1 MLEPEAPF
9 PRTLFQL
16 GILLNE
22 RRHWRILGT
31 HFMNLDTLRL
41 FALNA
46 SRTFGDR
53 IARQLGIP
61 LAGHEERAFEDG
73 EHKARPLESV
83 RGKDVVVIQ
92 SLYGEPGNSA
102 NDKLVRLLFFI
113 GALKDA
119 SAARVTAVVP
129 YLAYA
134 RKDQRSKPRDP
145 VSSRYVAQ
153 LFEAVGTDRV
163 VTLDVHNL
171 AAYQNAFRIPAEHLA
186 AKGLFVAHL
195 APLLGDGEVV
205 VVSPDAGGMKR
216 AEAFR
221 QALGRVLDRPVGAAF
236 MEKYRSAG
244 VVSGGTLV
252 GEVAGKTAIIIDDL
266 ISRGTTVARAATA
279 CQASG
284 ASRVFAA
291 ATHGVFAGEAGKVLA
306 GPALDQVIVTDSIP
320 PFRLP
325 PELVQSKVK
334 VLETAPLFA
343 EAIRRLHSDGSL
355 VALMED

>member
-1 MLEPEAPF
+1 MHIMSLE
-9 PRTLFQL
+9 
-16 GILLNE
+16 N
-22 RRHWRILGT
+22 
-31 HFMNLDTLRL
+31 LRL
-41 FALNA
+41 FALNS
-46 SRTFGDR
+46 SRPFGDKV
-53 IARQLGIP
+53 AQQLGVP
-61 LAGHEERAFEDG
+61 LASHEEREFEDG

-119 SAARVTAVVP
+119 SAARVTAVAP

-134 RKDQRSKPRDP
+134 RKDQRSKSRDP

-186 AKGLFVAHL
+186 AKGLFVFHL
-195 APLLGDGEVV
+195 SPLLGNDEVV

-221 QALGRVLDRPVGAAF
+221 QALGRVLERPVATAF

-244 VVSGGTLV
+244 VVSGETMV

-266 ISRGTTVARAATA
+266 ISRGTTLARAATA
-279 CQASG
+279 CKALG

-291 ATHGVFAGEAGKVLA
+291 ATHGVFAGEAGTVLA
-306 GPALDQVIVTDSIP
+306 DPALDQVIVTDSIP

-325 PELVQSKVK
+325 PELLQNKVK